1 MILKNAKHFYDGSK
15 KIVYGLRNGILPLSK
30 KDDMKS
36 DISDQQPDI
45 LDAPVQT
52 ELNDFLIKL
61 KKSKRIKHEII

>member
-36 DISDQQPDI
+36 DLSDQQPDI

-52 ELNDFLIKL
+52 ELNDF
-61 KKSKRIKHEII
+61 

>member
-1 MILKNAKHFYDGSK
+1 MILKNAKHFYDGWK

-36 DISDQQPDI
+36 DIIDQQPDI

-52 ELNDFLIKL
+52 ELNDILIKL